1 MFCGAGVEG
10 AHTEVMQL
18 AAKLHSP
25 IGHSLRGKDWIQY
38 DNPYDAGMTGLLGY
52 GACYDAMH
60 DADVL
65 LLLGTNFPYDAI
77 LSNARTIQVD
87 HDPARRGRRTPLK
100 LAVHG
105 SVAATLRAVLPLI
118 WQKTDRS
125 FLDRMLHEQARK
137 LEHVVDA

>member
-25 IGHSLRGKDWIQY
+25 IGHY
-38 DNPYDAGMTGLLGY
+38 
-52 GACYDAMH
+52 
-60 DADVL
+60 
-65 LLLGTNFPYDAI
+65 
-77 LSNARTIQVD
+77 
-87 HDPARRGRRTPLK
+87 PARRGRRTPLK